1 MTRSRDH
8 RYMIVQPS
16 TFSVLTAPLAAMDR
30 RALSQAWYSAL
41 HLVKHGTNVE
51 SVGHLQAVPA
61 APAGGG
67 VPPSKNRARANDQMA
82 MRRLDRARPAP
93 QMAVAQGDRRALR
106 SPLARKI
113 ELAFLRPARRPVRT
127 TLSIEGT
134 GARVHVALQQ
144 TPDGLRLVAV
154 CPARLRE
161 TVARALDEAR
171 FALAARGIALYAV
184 FPEEQV

>member
-8 RYMIVQPS
+8 RCMIMQPS
-16 TFSVLTAPLAAMDR
+16 TFSVLTAPLAAIDR

-41 HLVKHGTNVE
+41 HVVKHGPNGE
-51 SVGHLQAVPA
+51 SRTKLQAVPA

-67 VPPSKNRARANDQMA
+67 APPSKKRTRANDEMA
-82 MRRLDRARPAP
+82 MRRFDKTRPAP
-93 QMAVAQGDRRALR
+93 QMPVAHGDRRAWR
-106 SPLARKI
+106 SALARKI
-113 ELAFLRPARRPVRT
+113 ELAFLRPTRTPVRT

-144 TPDGLRLVAV
+144 TPAGLRLVAV

-171 FALAARGIALYAV
+171 FALAARGISLYTV
-184 FPEEQV
+184 LPEEQA